1 MRCDAPLKGKV
12 MAFFVEEV
20 FERKIKK
27 VDKKFGCMIKK
38 LYFYRLK
45 RKLNDL

>member
-27 VDKKFGCMIKK
+27 LIKS
-38 LYFYRLK
+38 LAV
-45 RKLNDL
+45 